1 MFEGLVTRVSHLLF
15 VYDAIIFVR
24 AYALDC
30 NTIMKILNTY
40 EEAYG

>member
-24 AYALDC
+24 AYAL
-30 NTIMKILNTY
+30 NIMKILNTY